1 MRRFLTGVLTAADRG
16 VRREMPNTALGCA
29 GRCAASPPTHSA
41 PRTRTGHGL
50 AAALGVATAVLL
62 LLPGGAKLSGQNTMK
77 VYPINNIQ
85 GTHVGLG
92 LAIRKLGVSAT
103 FMNTPAHP
111 DDERNALFTTFG
123 MGQGMRVIDLNNN
136 RGEGGQN
143 QIGPEIMHDIGV
155 LRTEELMA
163 SHRTDL
169 AEQYFTRSID
179 YGYSYDPLGEII
191 PWVGEKEIV
200 GDYVRLYRMLRP
212 DVVLTMNVQGSGGD
226 RMHEAQTI
234 LSREAY
240 AVAGDPSFYPEQIAE
255 GLRPWQPAKF
265 YVNGSSLGI
274 SPRGTTETAA
284 AGDAKSHIYDRF
296 WFGLEGTTNTA
307 HPTAPTPDSNVY
319 DLLLGKTLG
328 EIGNEGRQHLC
339 QGIGGGGAT
348 VPGQVVVGGRG
359 GRGGFG
365 RDGGGYYLVD
375 SNIPGQLTKSSETGM
390 FDGIDT
396 TVNGIA
402 RFAGATPP
410 AALVSGLQAITDQ
423 ANAAKRAFDSG
434 NDAATVA
441 PIEAGLTAVRALR
454 SQLGSMSLTDEARYE
469 IDFRLA
475 NEEQDWVNAVIQ
487 SHALE
492 FYAVD
497 DDGLV
502 VAGQPVQLTVSM
514 TNRGATP
521 VEVTAVEIKGFDS
534 PGACAAGS
542 AAKDGVFACNVPA
555 TIPRNAKAT
564 TPYWHDTYWANPV
577 KSNPARNTFD
587 PGVEFGV
594 PFAPSEFRAVLH
606 VKAGSVEFTKDI
618 PFAYHYV
625 KDIYFGD
632 KKMEIN
638 VIPAFAA
645 KVAPSIDVVGASS
658 AASTRNV
665 YVAVTNGTKA
675 EANASVTLEVP
686 AGWTVTPATVPLAFT
701 REDESL
707 SAKFG
712 VTVPAGAREGTYSIR
727 AVVTS
732 NVTGAER
739 FSTYYDVVEYPHT
752 EYRQTIKDA
761 VLPIKVINLR
771 TADSVKVGYVL
782 GMGDLVA
789 PAVERLGA
797 IVTLIDE
804 NELAWGDL
812 SKYDEIILGVRAYNR
827 ADLRAYNKRVLDY
840 VYNGGTVLVNYGKG
854 EFNGFGPYP
863 GATSG
868 GGRVNDETAPIE
880 ILVPNHPVFN
890 YPNKI
895 VDADWEGWTQ
905 ERGQYFMGF
914 PENDPNYIPL
924 VETEDTMADNP
935 GVKLGG
941 LVEAKYGKGRW
952 VYLGLNLWR
961 QLPQGTPGAY
971 RLMANLLA
979 LPKAPAA
986 PQ

>member
-16 VRREMPNTALGCA
+16 VRREMPNTA
-29 GRCAASPPTHSA
+29 
-41 PRTRTGHGL
+41 PRRAGHGR

-62 LLPGGAKLSGQNTMK
+62 LLPGGANLSGQNTMK

-123 MGQGMRVIDLNNN
+123 MGQGIRVIDLNNN

-169 AEQYFTRSID
+169 AEQYFTRAID

-212 DVVLTMNVQGSGGD
+212 DVVLTMNVQGRGGD

-240 AVAGDPSFYPEQIAE
+240 AVAGDPAFYPEQIAE

-274 SPRGTTETAA
+274 SPSGTTETAA

-296 WFGLEGTTNTA
+296 WFGLEGTTNTT
-307 HPTAPTPDSNVY
+307 HPTAPTPDTDLY

-328 EIGNEGRQHLC
+328 EIGNQGRQHLC

-359 GRGGFG
+359 FRGGFG
-365 RDGGGYYLVD
+365 RGGGGYYLVD
-375 SNIPGQLTKSSETGM
+375 SNIPGQLTKPSETGM

-410 AALVSGLQAITDQ
+410 TALVSGLQAITDQ

-434 NDAATVA
+434 NDAATVE

-454 SQLGSMSLTDEARYE
+454 SQLGSMSLTDEAQYE
-469 IDFRLA
+469 IEFR
-475 NEEQDWVNAVIQ
+475 
-487 SHALE
+487 
-492 FYAVD
+492 
-497 DDGLV
+497 
-502 VAGQPVQLTVSM
+502 LTVSM
-514 TNRGATP
+514 TNRGVTP
-521 VEVTAVEIKGFDS
+521 VEVTAVEIKGFDG

-542 AAKDGVFACNVPA
+542 AAAKDGVFACNVPA
-555 TIPRNAKAT
+555 TIPGNAKAT

-587 PGVEFGV
+587 PGVEFGL

-618 PFAYHYV
+618 PFEYHYV

-658 AASTRNV
+658 AASTRDV

-686 AGWTVTPATVPLAFT
+686 AGWTATPGTVPLAFT

-712 VTVPAGAREGTYSIR
+712 
-727 AVVTS
+727 
-732 NVTGAER
+732 
-739 FSTYYDVVEYPHT
+739 
-752 EYRQTIKDA
+752 
-761 VLPIKVINLR
+761 
-771 TADSVKVGYVL
+771 
-782 GMGDLVA
+782 
-789 PAVERLGA
+789 
-797 IVTLIDE
+797 
-804 NELAWGDL
+804 
-812 SKYDEIILGVRAYNR
+812 
-827 ADLRAYNKRVLDY
+827 
-840 VYNGGTVLVNYGKG
+840 
-854 EFNGFGPYP
+854 
-863 GATSG
+863 
-868 GGRVNDETAPIE
+868 
-880 ILVPNHPVFN
+880 
-890 YPNKI
+890 
-895 VDADWEGWTQ
+895 
-905 ERGQYFMGF
+905 
-914 PENDPNYIPL
+914 
-924 VETEDTMADNP
+924 
-935 GVKLGG
+935 
-941 LVEAKYGKGRW
+941 
-952 VYLGLNLWR
+952 
-961 QLPQGTPGAY
+961 
-971 RLMANLLA
+971 
-979 LPKAPAA
+979 
-986 PQ
+986 